1 MKNLLREEKGI
12 TLVALVVTIVVLVI
26 LSMITMKTLT
36 GDNGVLKRAT
46 QTTEENRYG
55 EVVDKKDLWQIKQN
69 IGESTDGEGMSLE
82 EVLEKIGPDGQKLL
96 TEDEV
101 IEVKKTGKV
110 TIANKEIVFWEPE
123 IEYNI
128 EIGDYVDYTYD
139 TAEVYTLTED
149 VSGYNEGDQTIEQ
162 ATGLKWR
169 VLNIDYRNKKIDLIS
184 ETSTAS
190 DDTTDLY
197 FEYEEGYNSAVTVI
211 NEICEKQ
218 YSNSKLKIKAR
229 SINIEDIENQFSKE
243 GREAKNQYT
252 VKYGETVLALDR
264 TYYYPNIC
272 ALEKGFGIDGEP
284 KTKGLGLSDIPS
296 TTVTGTT
303 KCSNITITQTGY
315 FFRYDSNNSSYYS
328 NNIVYEMLCLSKKH
342 YWIASRYSVYFDD
355 GYSNI
360 GIRLMENGRLGGYCM
375 DWIKQPTATS
385 WGRNLYGLRP
395 IVTIDIDLIDGDD
408 GKVDNVWQLKR

>member
-12 TLVALVVTIVVLVI
+12 TLVALGVTIVVLVI

-69 IGESTDGEGMSLE
+69 IGENTDGEGMSLE
-82 EVLEKIGPDGQKLL
+82 ELLEKIGPDGQKLL
-96 TEDEV
+96 NEDEV

-110 TIANKEIVFWEPE
+110 TIANKEIIFWEPE

-139 TAEVYTLTED
+139 TAGVYTLTED
-149 VSGYNEGDQTIEQ
+149 VSGYDEGDQTIAQ

-169 VLNIDYRNKKIDLIS
+169 VLDIDYRNKTLDLIT
-184 ETSTAS
+184 EIPTAS
-190 DDTTDLY
+190 DDTTDVY
-197 FEYEEGYNSAVTVI
+197 FEGKEGYNSAVTVI

-218 YSNSKLKIKAR
+218 YSNSELKIKAR

-243 GREAKNQYT
+243 GREAKNKYA
-252 VKYGETVLALDR
+252 VKYGETVLAKDT
-264 TYYYPNIC
+264 TYYYPNLC

-284 KTKGLGLSDIPS
+284 KSKGLGLSDIPS

-303 KCSNITITQTGY
+303 KCSSITITQTGY
-315 FFRYDSNNSSYYS
+315 NFTYDSNNSSYYS
-328 NNIVYEMLCLSKKH
+328 NNIVYEMLCLPEKH
-342 YWIASRYSVYFDD
+342 YWIASRYASYYDS
-355 GYSNI
+355 GYSCI
-360 GIRLMENGRLGGYCM
+360 GIRLMEYGELGGYLM
-375 DWIKQPTATS
+375 DWIKEPTATMS
-385 WGRNLYGLRP
+385 ITNRYGLRP

-408 GKVDNVWQLKR
+408 GKVDDVWQLKR